1 MSQVLDIK
9 KQLLITFFKKFT
21 HVFHRNQTK
30 SILFNKT
37 QSFPKNR
44 YLYMK
49 NNIIDLYGKN
59 IVEKNHIAQTPLF

>member
-21 HVFHRNQTK
+21 HVLHRNQTK

-49 NNIIDLYGKN
+49 NNIIDL
-59 IVEKNHIAQTPLF
+59 